1 MNTHHKTA
9 PSFSKSCSIGGWLFG
24 CCVMPIGAVF
34 KEVGHSRCVGWNA
47 DICSCW
53 DNSDLTKDTWT
64 LSPRSGVEPSC
75 SYT

>member
-34 KEVGHSRCVGWNA
+34 KEVGQSRCVGWNA

-64 LSPRSGVEPSC
+64 LSSRSGVEPSC